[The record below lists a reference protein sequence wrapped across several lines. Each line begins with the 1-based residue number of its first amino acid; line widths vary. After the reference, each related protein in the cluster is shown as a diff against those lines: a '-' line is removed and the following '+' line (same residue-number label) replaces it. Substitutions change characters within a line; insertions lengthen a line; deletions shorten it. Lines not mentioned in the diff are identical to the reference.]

1 MLWRLIFII
10 LYASLPLFFYRYLQ
24 DATATNDT
32 VVYAIVYN
40 PIASPRSSVV
50 RLPVASDAAFRVERI
65 EEDEHKKV
73 AFIRSTAVEPL
84 HADTTMDVKH
94 VLTFDTGD
102 LPPIGAVA
110 FRIAK
115 EPNPPEPP
123 IQNEALTTTQENM
136 ELSNGLMSAVF
147 DSSTGMLTGLESADG
162 ASLSVDQTWGYYT
175 SYDASIDRT
184 QSFGVTTSLANRDEQ
199 NSGAYIFRPS
209 KPSQRLKPLRPKAN
223 AAVFLN
229 TSVGMEVHASFEEPW
244 LKQVTRV
251 THGVPY
257 IEVEYTVGPIPI
269 SDGRGKE
276 IVGRLATPIKSQGV
290 FYTDSNGREFQTRKR
305 NHRPSWDLRVHQ
317 PVAGNYYPVN
327 AAIYI
332 EDSEASLAV
341 LVDRSQGGASLS
353 DGSIEL
359 MVQRRTLADDS
370 RGVDEALNETVGGMT
385 PYPPYGNNERIGEGV
400 VYRGKHR
407 IMIGKGPVGAS
418 LARSA
423 MDGAFA
429 EPLVFVGSW
438 SASDPVAFDKASFSG
453 LQASLPA
460 NIMLVT
466 LMRIPGRKSLT
477 FLLRLGHQYGV
488 GEDEVLSRPVSIDL
502 TKLLLGYNVTSV
514 EEMTLSGNQNLTHRM
529 HYRLDWTGTTSNA
542 RVAVGSTTNI
552 TMAPMEIR
560 TFELVAS
567 PQ

>member
-1 MLWRLIFII
+1 VIF
-10 LYASLPLFFYRYLQ
+10 LPLSQ
-24 DATATNDT
+24 DATASNDT
-32 VVYAIVYN
+32 LVYVIVYN
-40 PIASPRSSVV
+40 PLATNRSSVI
-50 RLPVASDAAFRVERI
+50 RLPVASEASFRVERI
-65 EEDEHKKV
+65 EEGDQKRV
-73 AFIRSTAVEPL
+73 SIIRSLALTDELSYA
-84 HADTTMDVKH
+84 AADDDTTVDAVKH
-94 VLTFDTGD
+94 VLIFGTGD

-115 EPNPPEPP
+115 EPDSPS
-123 IQNEALTTTQENM
+123 TTNVSPLVTTPSKENM
-136 ELSNGLMSAVF
+136 ELSNGQISGVF

-162 ASLSVDQTWGYYT
+162 ASFTVDQSWGYYT
-175 SYDASIDRT
+175 SYDSAIDGEA
-184 QSFGVTTSLANRDEQ
+184 QGLGADHQ

-209 KPSQRLKPLRPKAN
+209 EANQKLKLLKPKAN

-229 TSVGMEVHASFEEPW
+229 TSVGMEVHASFQEPW

-251 THGVPY
+251 TNGLPF

-269 SDGRGKE
+269 GDGRGKE
-276 IVGRLATPIKSQGV
+276 IVGRLTTPIKSNGV

-305 NHRPSWDLRVHQ
+305 NSRPSWDLKVFQ

-332 EDSEASLAV
+332 EDTNASLTV

-359 MVQRRTLADDS
+359 MVQRRIVADDH
-370 RGVDEALNETVGGMT
+370 RGVGEPLNETSGGMT
-385 PYPPYGNNERIGEGV
+385 PYPPWGDNQRIGDGV

-407 IMIGKGPVGAS
+407 IMIGKGSVGAS

-438 SASDPVAFDKASFSG
+438 PASEPVVFDKASFTG
-453 LQASLPA
+453 LQTSLPA
-460 NIMLVT
+460 NLMLVT
-466 LMRIPGRKSLT
+466 LMRIPGRTETT

-488 GEDEVLSRPVSIDL
+488 GEDEELSKPVNVDL
-502 TKLLLGYNVTSV
+502 TKLLVGYSVTSV
-514 EEMTLSGNQNLTHRM
+514 EEKTLSGNQNLSHRM
-529 HYRLDWTGTTSNA
+529 HHRLDWTGEGSSNG
-542 RVAVGSTTNI
+542 RVAAAAASTTNI
-552 TMAPMEIR
+552 TIAPMEIR
-560 TFELVAS
+560 TFEFVVSS
-567 PQ
+567 PSLQSAQ